1 MYIVMIVDTQ
11 RKVVLHTRVCQTI
24 AKKFDGHKNPSEDV
38 AHKAIILVWV
48 YGTIM
53 FKLCSPCIE
62 VHVAVLDRNRTL
74 FCCIFRSHYRIRSA
88 VTQYFRMGGAHT
100 RWVNS

>member
-11 RKVVLHTRVCQTI
+11 RKVVLLTRVRQTI

-38 AHKAIILVWV
+38 AHKAITLVWV
-48 YGTIM
+48 YVTFM

-62 VHVAVLDRNRTL
+62 AHMAVLE
-74 FCCIFRSHYRIRSA
+74 IEHYSVA
-88 VTQYFRMGGAHT
+88 YFDHITAFK
-100 RWVNS
+100 VL